1 LPQCCFGSEGILFLC
16 LGARVLCLSGVD
28 APLLYAEGLQEMS
41 APESPYVVGAVV
53 HVHNISMESA
63 SATSIKSECYI

>member
-1 LPQCCFGSEGILFLC
+1 
-16 LGARVLCLSGVD
+16 VD